1 MATIENVNAP
11 NALQEQFFTPDEL
24 AKLLKLHPSTIRR
37 LFVDEP
43 GVLRYGHAGL
53 HGKKQYFSL
62 RIPASVVQR
71 VVGRM
76 RVSG

>member
-1 MATIENVNAP
+1 MTTQNVNA
-11 NALQEQFFTPDEL
+11 ADAFQEQFFTPDEL

-37 LFVDEP
+37 LFLDEP
-43 GVLRYGHAGL
+43 GVVRYGHAGL
-53 HGKKQYFSL
+53 RGRKQYFSL

-76 RVSG
+76 KVPA